1 MKPLEMPLETAKAL
15 TDGDISAAV
24 DFLLARKQGVA
35 AHLIDVATHQ
45 GTVTLAGHVDSMHM
59 RERAEE
65 IAATVRGVCA
75 VENTLAVCA
84 CDIPDAALRHHV
96 EEALVRHAAGAA
108 ASISCTAH
116 DGTIMLLGQVKSW
129 AEKQQVLR
137 VAQGV
142 RGVRDIEDHL
152 SYRPAENPAA
162 RSEAELTAAI
172 EHLLAW
178 DHHIKHALIEVIAEK
193 NGSVQLRGKVGSAAE
208 RRRAIATA
216 WLAGA
221 ARVDAAELRVTQEHS
236 CQELHQDKY
245 SAKADEEIRQ
255 AIETRFSYHPR
266 LRAAAPRVVVKDG
279 RVTLAGLVGSLAA
292 RRHAEQEARGVVGV
306 WQVSNSLRVRPP
318 VHVEDATLQQ
328 AIREALAHDP
338 YLHFSP
344 VEVVVLNRRAI
355 LRGAVDSHFE
365 KMHAE
370 EVAAT
375 VDGLIALENRLLPPD
390 TPTSDRDYYATLIAG
405 GEGMASGPPSDAEV
419 ERRIQ
424 QQLFWSAHLHNQ
436 EVDVRVEKG
445 VATLS
450 GSVATDLDRKSATL
464 CAYEGGA
471 TSIDNQ
477 LLTQFGPPH

>member
-1 MKPLEMPLETAKAL
+1 MKPLEMPLVTAKPL

-24 DFLLARKQGVA
+24 EFLLARKQGMA

-75 VENTLAVCA
+75 VTNTLSVCA
-84 CDIPDAALRHHV
+84 CDVPDATLRRDV
-96 EEALVRHAAGAA
+96 EEALVRHAVGGAA
-108 ASISCTAH
+108 EISCTAH
-116 DGTIMLLGQVKSW
+116 EGNIMLLGQVKSW
-129 AEKQQVLR
+129 ADKQQVLR

-142 RGVRDIEDHL
+142 RGVCDIEDHL
-152 SYRPAENPAA
+152 SYRIGEGQPA
-162 RSEAELTAAI
+162 RSDAELTAAI

-178 DHHIKHALIEVIAEK
+178 DQHIKHALVKVIAQH
-193 NGSVQLRGKVGSAAE
+193 NGSVQLLGKVGSAAE
-208 RRRAIATA
+208 QRRAVTTA

-245 SAKADEEIRQ
+245 RAKTDEEIRQ
-255 AIETRFSYHPR
+255 AIETRLSFHPR
-266 LRAAAPRVVVKDG
+266 LRADAPQVVVSGG
-279 RVTLAGLVGSLAA
+279 RVTLAGEVCSMAV

-328 AIREALAHDP
+328 SIKEALTHDP

-344 VEVVVLNRRAI
+344 VEVVVLNRRAM
-355 LRGAVDSHFE
+355 LRGAVDSQFE

-370 EVAAT
+370 EIAAT
-375 VDGLIALENRLLPPD
+375 VAGLIALENRLQTPD
-390 TPTSDRDYYATLIAG
+390 TPTPDRDYYATLIAG
-405 GEGMASGPPSDAEV
+405 GEGMAPCAPSDAEV
-419 ERRIQ
+419 EHRIQ

-436 EVDVRVEKG
+436 EVEVRVEKG
-445 VATLS
+445 VATLT
-450 GSVATDLDRKSATL
+450 GSVATEMDRKSATL

-471 TSIDNQ
+471 DSIDNQ